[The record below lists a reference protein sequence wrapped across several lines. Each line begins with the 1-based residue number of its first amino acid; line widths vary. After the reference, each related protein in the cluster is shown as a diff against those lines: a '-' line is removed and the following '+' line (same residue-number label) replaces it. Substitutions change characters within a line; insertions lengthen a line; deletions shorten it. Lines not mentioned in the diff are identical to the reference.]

1 MRTRSAL
8 VTAATVLA
16 AGAGGTPAA
25 EAAVSWAACTPA
37 GFECAALSVPLDR
50 AGRTPGSV
58 VLRVKRRVATGG
70 AAARTAVVALAGGPG
85 QAALPAAAD
94 FAELMAPGLAD
105 RDLLVLDQRGTGASG
120 RLRCRAFE
128 RGATSIVAAA
138 RSCALQLG
146 PARAFYRTADSV
158 ADLEDLRREAGY
170 EQVLPFG
177 VSYGTKLA
185 LDYAAAYPARTAG
198 LILDSVVPPEG
209 SDVFNRT
216 TFGAMGRALRHLC
229 AGGACRASSRAPLR
243 DLRRLVVRM
252 SGRALR
258 GVVVLP
264 SGRRARTSA
273 TTADLYQALVGGD
286 LNPVLRADL
295 PGAVRAALRGD
306 PAPALRLM
314 ARAEGLSGIPAE
326 RARTG
331 RAAAGSGGAPLATTA
346 AAPEERD
353 SDALFAATRCE
364 ESRLPWPRG
373 AGVSARAR
381 QAARAALRLPRSATY
396 PFTPA
401 VALLSEVIPLCLGWP
416 HATPAPAAPRAL
428 PAVPALLLD
437 GAADLRTPLEDARA
451 VARRIPGAQVVEVP
465 DTGHSALGSDLSDCA
480 TGAVA
485 AFFAGTPPTA
495 CPRRP
500 VVAPGPLA
508 PRSLGAVA
516 GRTRVRRTLSALRA
530 TVADVARSYLS
541 DALAAG
547 RTPPAGS
554 RTGGLRSGS
563 ARYERAGFRL
573 RGVEYVPGVAV
584 SGFAPRS
591 DGATAAF
598 TVGGRAAAR
607 GRVRVA
613 PDGRVTGRL
622 GGRRVATTFGVA
634 RAAHAGPRST
644 RLPPFPRVAALG

>member
-8 VTAATVLA
+8 VAAATVLA

-37 GFECAALSVPLDR
+37 GFECAALGVPLDR
-50 AGRTPGSV
+50 TGRTPGSV
-58 VLRVKRRVATGG
+58 VLRVKRRVATTG
-70 AAARTAVVALAGGPG
+70 AGARTAVVALAGGPG

-128 RGATSIVAAA
+128 RGASSIVAAA

-146 PARAFYRTADSV
+146 PTRAFYRTADSV
-158 ADLEDLRREAGY
+158 ADLEDLRRQAGY
-170 EQVLPFG
+170 ERLLPFG

-185 LDYAAAYPARTAG
+185 LDYAAAYPTRTAG
-198 LILDSVVPPEG
+198 LILDSIVPPEG

-229 AGGACRASSRAPLR
+229 AGGACRGSTRAPLR

-252 SGRALR
+252 SRRTLR

-273 TTADLYQALVGGD
+273 TAADLYQALVGGD
-286 LNPVLRADL
+286 LNPVLRADV

-314 ARAEGLSGIPAE
+314 ARAEGPGGIPTE
-326 RARTG
+326 P
-331 RAAAGSGGAPLATTA
+331 GGAALAAPAA
-346 AAPEERD
+346 AAPAERD

-364 ESRLPWPRG
+364 ESRLPWPRAAGIG
-373 AGVSARAR
+373 ARVRR
-381 QAARAALRLPRSATY
+381 AARAAVRLPRSATY

-401 VALLSEVIPLCLGWP
+401 VALFSEVIPLCLGWP
-416 HATPAPAAPRAL
+416 HATAAPAPPRPL

-451 VARRIPGAQVVEVP
+451 VARRIPGAQVVAVP
-465 DTGHSALGSDLSDCA
+465 DTGHSALGSDLSGCA
-480 TGAVA
+480 GGAVA
-485 AFFAGTPPTA
+485 AFFAGTPPAA

-500 VVAPGPLA
+500 VVAPGPLP

-516 GRTRVRRTLSALRA
+516 GSTRARRTLNALRA
-530 TVADVARSYLS
+530 TVADVARSFLS

-547 RTPPAGS
+547 RTPAAGS

-563 ARYERAGFRL
+563 ARYERDGIRL
-573 RGVEYVPGVAV
+573 RRVEYVPGVAV
-584 SGFAPRS
+584 SGFAPRG

-607 GRVRVA
+607 GRVQVG

-622 GGRRVATTFGVA
+622 GGRRIATTFGVA
-634 RAAHAGPRST
+634 RAAHAGPR
-644 RLPPFPRVAALG
+644 RAPLPPFPRVAALG

>member
-1 MRTRSAL
+1 MRTRSVL
-8 VTAATVLA
+8 VAAATVLA

-37 GFECAALSVPLDR
+37 GFECAALRVPLDR
-50 AGRTPGSV
+50 TGRTPGSV
-58 VLRVKRRVATGG
+58 VLRVKRRVATTG
-70 AAARTAVVALAGGPG
+70 APARTAVVALAGGPG

-128 RGATSIVAAA
+128 RGTSSIVAAA
-138 RSCALQLG
+138 RSCARQLG

-170 EQVLPFG
+170 ERLLPFG

-216 TFGAMGRALRHLC
+216 TFAAMGPALRHLC
-229 AGGACRASSRAPLR
+229 AAGACRRSSRAPVS

-252 SGRALR
+252 SRRPLR
-258 GVVVLP
+258 GSLVLP
-264 SGRRARTSA
+264 SGRRARISALTS
-273 TTADLYQALVGGD
+273 DLYEALVGGD
-286 LNPVLRADL
+286 LNPVLRADV

-306 PAPALRLM
+306 PAAALRLM
-314 ARAEGLSGIPAE
+314 ARAEGLSGIPGGS
-326 RARTG
+326 G
-331 RAAAGSGGAPLATTA
+331 RAALAPVGA
-346 AAPEERD
+346 AAADEESD
-353 SDALFAATRCE
+353 SSALFAATRCE

-373 AGVSARAR
+373 AGVRGR
-381 QAARAALRLPRSATY
+381 VRRAARAAARLPRSATY

-401 VALLSEVIPLCLGWP
+401 VALFSEVIPLCLGWP
-416 HATPAPAAPRAL
+416 HATPAPAAPRPL

-437 GAADLRTPLEDARA
+437 GAADLRTPLQDARA
-451 VARRIPGAQVVEVP
+451 VAGRIPGAQVVAVP
-465 DTGHSALGSDLSDCA
+465 DTGHSALGSDLSGCA
-480 TGAVA
+480 TTAVA
-485 AFFAGTPPTA
+485 AFFAATPPPA

-500 VVAPGPLA
+500 AVAPSPVA
-508 PRSLGAVA
+508 PRSLGAV
-516 GRTRVRRTLSALRA
+516 GGSTRVRRTLNAVSA
-530 TVADVARSYLS
+530 TVADVAQSFLS

-563 ARYERAGFRL
+563 ARYEPAGIRL
-573 RGVEYVPGVAV
+573 RRVEYVPGVAV
-584 SGFAPRS
+584 SGFAPRG

-598 TVGGRAAAR
+598 TIEGRAAAR
-607 GRVRVA
+607 GRVRIG
-613 PDGRVTGRL
+613 PGGGVTGRL
-622 GGRRVATTFGVA
+622 GGRRVATTLGAA
-634 RAAHAGPRST
+634 RAAQAAPARPP
-644 RLPPFPRVAALG
+644 LPPYPRVAALG